1 MIQVSNLYKKFKIY
15 NKASDR
21 LKEIFFQAL
30 SKQTYHH
37 THEVLKDIS
46 LTVKEGETLG
56 ILGKNGAGKSTL
68 LKILTGILMPSSGS
82 FHIDGKITGLLE
94 LGTGFDC
101 ELSGLKNIVIN
112 GLLIGMSNEEIEQ
125 QRDAI
130 IVFSE
135 LGDYINEPVRTYSS
149 GMIVRLAFSI
159 GIHANPEC
167 FVIDEALS
175 VGDAH
180 FQQKCIRRIKEFRQ
194 AGGAII
200 FVSHDLNAVKM
211 ICDRAIVIDQG
222 MIVAEG
228 TPELAVNHYNQ
239 IMAVLDEEENLSP
252 KQNSL
257 AQNFGNQK
265 ANIISA
271 KLTGV
276 ESKSSIVSS
285 GEKVILTII
294 ISAFQDI
301 DDLSVGIM
309 IRDRFGQD
317 IFGTN
322 SHHLDSKQE
331 IKKSQDYQSIFT
343 FVMDIAPGKYT
354 ITIALHSQEN
364 HIDECYHWV
373 DNMIKFEVAGIK
385 GHQFAGICRLDSQY
399 SLHRLDD

>member
-15 NKASDR
+15 NTASDR
-21 LKEIFFQAL
+21 LKEIFFQGF
-30 SKQTYHH
+30 SKKTYHH
-37 THEVLKDIS
+37 SHEVLKDIS
-46 LTVKEGETLG
+46 LTVKEGETIG

-68 LKILTGILMPSSGS
+68 LKILTGILMPSSGT

-94 LGTGFDC
+94 LGTGFDS
-101 ELSGLKNIVIN
+101 ELSGLKNIVTN

-130 IVFSE
+130 ITFSE

-200 FVSHDLNAVKM
+200 FVSHDLNAVKI
-211 ICDRAIVIDQG
+211 ICDRAIVLDQG

-228 TPELAVNHYNQ
+228 TPERAVNHYNQ
-239 IMAVLDEEENLSP
+239 IIADLDEHDSLSP
-252 KQNSL
+252 EQNSL
-257 AQNFGNQK
+257 EQNFGNQK
-265 ANIISA
+265 ANISSA
-271 KLTGV
+271 KLIGL

-285 GEKVILTII
+285 GEKVMLTIN

-301 DDLSVGIM
+301 DDLTVGFM

-322 SHHLDSKQE
+322 SHHLGSKHE
-331 IKKSQDYQSIFT
+331 IKKSQHYQSVFT
-343 FVMDIAPGKYT
+343 FVMDITPGKYT

-364 HIDECYHWV
+364 HIDECYHWI
-373 DNMIKFEVAGIK
+373 DNVINFEVAGII
-385 GHQFAGICRLDSQY
+385 GYNFSGICRFDSQY
-399 SLHRLDD
+399 SLHRLGE